1 MANSKAIVV
10 HEHRPSDTRSE
21 IIQAM
26 SQNHN
31 HSRAARETVVTVY
44 IHDQAKP
51 QNKRVIKKTDG
62 DMDDSSIR
70 GTVPYDGFRRRQ
82 SF

>member
-1 MANSKAIVV
+1 MLL
-10 HEHRPSDTRSE
+10 
-21 IIQAM
+21 
-26 SQNHN
+26 NHN

-51 QNKRVIKKTDG
+51 QNKRVIKKTVG

-70 GTVPYDGFRRRQ
+70 GTIPYDGFRRIQ
-82 SF
+82 SL